1 MSANFNELVALHGR
15 AVYRTAWRIVG
26 HEADAEDVVQEVF
39 FEAFRLPAGKRVES
53 WPAFLKRLA
62 TYRALDSLRKR
73 RSQVSIDGLAIAASA
88 EEPWA
93 AAAGLELAERLRQA
107 IADLSEREASVFC
120 LGYFEGLSNLQI
132 AEALEIRAGAVAVA
146 LHKARARLA
155 ELLAEAR
162 KGD

>member
-1 MSANFNELVALHGR
+1 MPENFQEIVALHGR

-39 FEAFRLPAGKRVES
+39 FEAFRLPAGRRVEN

-62 TYRALDSLRKR
+62 TCRALDSLRRR
-73 RSQVSIDGLAIAASA
+73 RSQVSIDGLAITAPAD
-88 EEPWA
+88 EPWA
-93 AAAGLELAERLRQA
+93 VASALELAERLRQA
-107 IADLSEREASVFC
+107 LGELSEREASVFC

-132 AEALEIRAGAVAVA
+132 AEALEIRTGAVAVA

-155 ELLAEAR
+155 GLLAEAP

>member
-1 MSANFNELVALHGR
+1 MPANFNEIVALHGR
-15 AVYRTAWRIVG
+15 AVYRTVWRIVG

-39 FEAFRLPAGKRVES
+39 FEAFRLPADRRIEN

-62 TYRALDSLRKR
+62 TCRAIDSLRKR
-73 RSQVSIDGLAIAASA
+73 KPQASIDGLALLAPAD
-88 EEPWA
+88 EPWA
-93 AAAGLELAERLRQA
+93 AAARLELAERLRQA
-107 IADLSEREASVFC
+107 IAELSDREASVFC

-146 LHKARARLA
+146 LHKARSKLA
-155 ELLAEAR
+155 ELLAEAP

>member
-1 MSANFNELVALHGR
+1 MSANFDELVALHGR
-15 AVYRTAWRIVG
+15 TVYRTVWRIVG

-39 FEAFRLPAGKRVES
+39 FEAFRLRAGKRVEN
-53 WPAFLKRLA
+53 WQAFLKRLA
-62 TYRALDSLRKR
+62 TCRALDSLRKR
-73 RSQVSIDGLAIAASA
+73 RLQVSIDGREIAAPA
-88 EEPWA
+88 DEPWA
-93 AAAGLELAERLRQA
+93 AASALELAERLRQA
-107 IADLSEREASVFC
+107 LGELSEREASVFC

-155 ELLAEAR
+155 ELLAETP